1 MPTTVP
7 SPHILFPKLPR
18 HLLVHTTFSTT
29 HTTTHTS
36 LHTPRQHNI
45 TPSRSPLACRAV
57 PCPAARPNQNTNN
70 KKKPVF
76 FPGTKETNPPS
87 PITPLP
93 CHTTEKNRTHGA
105 TPVQS
110 DMDLGTPA
118 GRPAFNH
125 PPTHLFQGYQ
135 EDLGGAVDRSIDPPS
150 RRRCAMSSHGSP
162 AAVLVLRRFK
172 KAVRAD
178 LASAGWARVSGS
190 ALPGASQAGLLGG
203 PWFWGS
209 GVGFF
214 SKS

>member
-45 TPSRSPLACRAV
+45 TPSRSPLAFRAV

-125 PPTHLFQGYQ
+125 PPTPRILSR
-135 EDLGGAVDRSIDPPS
+135 DIRKIWAARSIDRSIHHLVVVVP
-150 RRRCAMSSHGSP
+150 CHLM
-162 AAVLVLRRFK
+162 AA
-172 KAVRAD
+172 
-178 LASAGWARVSGS
+178 
-190 ALPGASQAGLLGG
+190 QQQY
-203 PWFWGS
+203 
-209 GVGFF
+209 
-214 SKS
+214 